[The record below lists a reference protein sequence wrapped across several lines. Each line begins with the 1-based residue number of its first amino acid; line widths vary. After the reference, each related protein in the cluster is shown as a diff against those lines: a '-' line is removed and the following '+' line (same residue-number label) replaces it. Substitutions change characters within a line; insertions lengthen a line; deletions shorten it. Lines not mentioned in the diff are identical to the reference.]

1 MSAIARQKL
10 GRITSKYFTRL
21 LAEIVPGVLRP
32 EATAAMESILVMYEK
47 YSHYP
52 LQSDLSPPEG
62 SYPYFEVEKLYCD
75 LIRNTINLERNGV
88 WYKNEHRWVP
98 IADIQC
104 RDTWKPESLEL
115 AMRQI
120 ALSKPL
126 YRVLLELAK
135 PNESYKYTIVDG
147 IQRINA
153 LKSQSFTHV
162 LALCLEIPVY
172 INPWPPGAPYS
183 ELKQMA
189 LNVDAAITL
198 SGVSMLNVGN
208 VCIMPLHNI
217 IKFCIKRPG
226 TDIGSP
232 PDCELEVKVTEYNND
247 SKMIYV
253 AGRIFEENRE
263 K

>member
-1 MSAIARQKL
+1 
-10 GRITSKYFTRL
+10 
-21 LAEIVPGVLRP
+21 
-32 EATAAMESILVMYEK
+32 MYEK

-62 SYPYFEVEKLYCD
+62 SYPYFNKVEELYCD
-75 LIRNTINLERNGV
+75 LIRSTINFERNRV
-88 WYKNEHRWVP
+88 WFQKEHKW
-98 IADIQC
+98 ADIQY

-115 AMRQI
+115 AMKKI

-126 YRVLLELAK
+126 YRILLELAK

-172 INPWPPGAPYS
+172 INPLPPGAPYS

-189 LNVDAAITL
+189 LNVIIL
-198 SGVSMLNVGN
+198 SGVRMLNVGN
-208 VCIMPLHNI
+208 VCILSIHFLSTRQAIFMI
-217 IKFCIKRPG
+217 II
-226 TDIGSP
+226 IHIA
-232 PDCELEVKVTEYNND
+232 YN
-247 SKMIYV
+247 
-253 AGRIFEENRE
+253 
-263 K
+263 